1 MKKISS
7 YLPNVYQ
14 LTLIFL
20 NLPRPFLWFLL
31 HYGFCK
37 LLSACTILLHP
48 ATGGQAL
55 FQPKHIHLVTN
66 DRRRIRRFVD
76 EFCAMKPTRRKEWV
90 SSLLSMVGASCVC
103 SFLKPINI
111 HLPCTIFFAI
121 LYCNCNTYLWINNI
135 YHIAIDISSAYN

>member
-1 MKKISS
+1 MKKNFS
-7 YLPNVYQ
+7 YLPNGYQ

-66 DRRRIRRFVD
+66 DRRRIRRRSRWVLCDETNAQKRMGIIAIINGGGLVVFVR
-76 EFCAMKPTRRKEWV
+76 FGSPLTSICHVLYFSLYYTV
-90 SSLLSMVGASCVC
+90 SV
-103 SFLKPINI
+103 IY
-111 HLPCTIFFAI
+111 IFM
-121 LYCNCNTYLWINNI
+121 YINNI
-135 YHIAIDISSAYN
+135 YHIAIDISSA